1 MFDEKRLYLQSVPS
15 LDSWHKDQTNLTS
28 FSRNPQIHHKEP
40 RYGSKKHRS
49 NLSSW
54 LLFPFGRYRVIAQGK
69 WGVVGGYEDRWKSSY
84 LLSSHLVLVGP
95 VSAIGCAAVVKAM
108 IENKERKIDSLT
120 DDLAAGL
127 NIQYTETVL
136 GPLFL
141 FLWGPNIRATSW
153 QLTMLIMLPN
163 KLLRCLYT
171 VTQHAACFL
180 YTVFNHLPEKKH
192 RLSFILI
199 QIQTL
204 F

>member
-1 MFDEKRLYLQSVPS
+1 MGDEKPHCTHTFNSNCTMFDEKRLYLQSVPS

-127 NIQYTETVL
+127 NIQYTEECVR
-136 GPLFL
+136 LFWGL
-141 FLWGPNIRATSW
+141 FSFSYEVQTSV
-153 QLTMLIMLPN
+153 QPAGSLP
-163 KLLRCLYT
+163 C
-171 VTQHAACFL
+171 
-180 YTVFNHLPEKKH
+180 
-192 RLSFILI
+192 
-199 QIQTL
+199 
-204 F
+204 